1 MSQLNISSSPH
12 IRHGNST
19 RRIMLDVIIALAP
32 AAICSI
38 FIFGSRSL
46 LVMGLSVLTA
56 VACEAL
62 CLKVMKR
69 RNTVNDLSAV
79 VTGLLYALVLPV
91 GAPVYVVILG
101 SAFAIIIA

>member
-69 RNTVNDLSAV
+69 RNTVRSNH
-79 VTGLLYALVLPV
+79 
-91 GAPVYVVILG
+91 
-101 SAFAIIIA
+101 